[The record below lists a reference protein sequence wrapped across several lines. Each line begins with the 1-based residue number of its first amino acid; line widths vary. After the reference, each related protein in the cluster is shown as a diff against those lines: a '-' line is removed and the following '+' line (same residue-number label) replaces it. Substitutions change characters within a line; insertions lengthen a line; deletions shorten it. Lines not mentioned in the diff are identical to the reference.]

1 MSGSTTQHTET
12 TGRPQPTRNTGQKI
26 AYAFGNLGQAAFY
39 NTMSTFFI
47 TFVTTALF
55 IDVDKTLAKRLIAV
69 ITGLVVVIRIAEIFL
84 DPLLGNLVDNTNTRW
99 GRFRPWQFIG
109 GIVPGI
115 LLIMVFT
122 GLFGLVDVNTGVF
135 MVLFVIVFILL
146 DVIYSLRDISYWGM
160 IPAISSDSHERS
172 TYTALG
178 AFTGSIGY
186 NGVTVIVVPVV
197 SWFTW
202 KFTGQ
207 WEQGRTGWAA
217 FAIIIAVLGLLTAWS
232 VAFGTRENQGGLR
245 AKAEANGNPIEAFKA
260 IAQNDQLL
268 WVALSY
274 LLYSVANVA
283 TTGVLFYQFK
293 YVLGAPDSFSIAG
306 IIPVITGLGTTPLYP
321 VLNRR
326 IPRRWLYTAG
336 MALMIA
342 GYTLFIIAPMNLPV
356 VIVAL
361 VLFYLPAQTIQMT
374 AILSM
379 TDSIEYGQLK
389 TGKRNEAVTLSVRPM
404 LDKIAGAL
412 SNGIVGFV
420 VVAAGMVGNATAAD
434 MTAKDITI
442 FKTFAFMIPLVCIVL
457 GLIVFAI
464 FVKIDEKAHARLV
477 AKLTENLAT
486 AGDGGGNDDG
496 VGVGVGVGVGDNGEH
511 NGGHASIASE
521 DSALAEYGP
530 ELAKRVLLGK

>member
-1 MSGSTTQHTET
+1 MSGSTTQRMATSE
-12 TGRPQPTRNTGQKI
+12 QPHATPSGNMGQKI

-69 ITGLVVVIRIAEIFL
+69 ITGLIVVIRIAEIFL

-232 VAFGTRENQGGLR
+232 VAFGTRENQGELR

-268 WVALSY
+268 WSP
-274 LLYSVANVA
+274 SA
-283 TTGVLFYQFK
+283 TCCTPWPTSPPPACSSTSSNTCS
-293 YVLGAPDSFSIAG
+293 APRTASPSPASSRSSPDWS
-306 IIPVITGLGTTPLYP
+306 
-321 VLNRR
+321 
-326 IPRRWLYTAG
+326 PRPSTRCSTA
-336 MALMIA
+336 A
-342 GYTLFIIAPMNLPV
+342 F
-356 VIVAL
+356 
-361 VLFYLPAQTIQMT
+361 
-374 AILSM
+374 
-379 TDSIEYGQLK
+379 
-389 TGKRNEAVTLSVRPM
+389 R
-404 LDKIAGAL
+404 
-412 SNGIVGFV
+412 
-420 VVAAGMVGNATAAD
+420 AAGCTPPAW
-434 MTAKDITI
+434 
-442 FKTFAFMIPLVCIVL
+442 
-457 GLIVFAI
+457 
-464 FVKIDEKAHARLV
+464 R
-477 AKLTENLAT
+477 
-486 AGDGGGNDDG
+486 
-496 VGVGVGVGVGDNGEH
+496 
-511 NGGHASIASE
+511 S
-521 DSALAEYGP
+521 
-530 ELAKRVLLGK
+530 

>member
-1 MSGSTTQHTET
+1 MSGSTTQRMATSE
-12 TGRPQPTRNTGQKI
+12 QPHATPSGNMGQKI

-69 ITGLVVVIRIAEIFL
+69 ITGLIVVIRIAEIFL

-232 VAFGTRENQGGLR
+232 VAFGTRENQGELR

-293 YVLGAPDSFSIAG
+293 
-306 IIPVITGLGTTPLYP
+306 
-321 VLNRR
+321 
-326 IPRRWLYTAG
+326 
-336 MALMIA
+336 
-342 GYTLFIIAPMNLPV
+342 
-356 VIVAL
+356 
-361 VLFYLPAQTIQMT
+361 
-374 AILSM
+374 
-379 TDSIEYGQLK
+379 
-389 TGKRNEAVTLSVRPM
+389 RNEAVTLSVRPM

-420 VVAAGMVGNATAAD
+420 VVAAGMVGNTTAAD
-434 MTAKDITI
+434 MTAANIRT
-442 FKTFAFMIPLVCIVL
+442 FKTCAYYLPLAGIVASL
-457 GLIVFAI
+457 VVFLLA
-464 FVKIDEKAHARLV
+464 VKIDENMHDHIVEQLEERL
-477 AKLTENLAT
+477 
-486 AGDGGGNDDG
+486 
-496 VGVGVGVGVGDNGEH
+496 
-511 NGGHASIASE
+511 ASE
-521 DSALAEYGP
+521 ETD
-530 ELAKRVLLGK
+530 KQ

>member
-1 MSGSTTQHTET
+1 
-12 TGRPQPTRNTGQKI
+12 
-26 AYAFGNLGQAAFY
+26 
-39 NTMSTFFI
+39 MSTFFI

-55 IDVDKTLAKRLIAV
+55 IDVDKALAARLIAV

-109 GIVPGI
+109 GLVPGL

-207 WEQGRTGWAA
+207 WEQGRAGWAA

-232 VAFGTRENQGGLR
+232 VAFGTRENQGELR

-306 IIPVITGLGTTPLYP
+306 VIPVITGLVATPLYP

-336 MALMIA
+336 MAFMIA

-420 VVAAGMVGNATAAD
+420 AVAAGMVGNAAAD
-434 MTAKDITI
+434 MTAANIRT
-442 FKTFAFMIPLVCIVL
+442 FKTCAYYLPLAGIVASL
-457 GLIVFAI
+457 VVFLLT
-464 FVKIDEKAHARLV
+464 VKIDENMHDRIVEQLEERLAV
-477 AKLTENLAT
+477 ES
-486 AGDGGGNDDG
+486 DD
-496 VGVGVGVGVGDNGEH
+496 
-511 NGGHASIASE
+511 
-521 DSALAEYGP
+521 
-530 ELAKRVLLGK
+530 KR

>member
-1 MSGSTTQHTET
+1 M
-12 TGRPQPTRNTGQKI
+12 
-26 AYAFGNLGQAAFY
+26 
-39 NTMSTFFI
+39 
-47 TFVTTALF
+47 
-55 IDVDKTLAKRLIAV
+55 
-69 ITGLVVVIRIAEIFL
+69 
-84 DPLLGNLVDNTNTRW
+84 
-99 GRFRPWQFIG
+99 
-109 GIVPGI
+109 
-115 LLIMVFT
+115 
-122 GLFGLVDVNTGVF
+122 
-135 MVLFVIVFILL
+135 
-146 DVIYSLRDISYWGM
+146 
-160 IPAISSDSHERS
+160 
-172 TYTALG
+172 
-178 AFTGSIGY
+178 
-186 NGVTVIVVPVV
+186 
-197 SWFTW
+197 
-202 KFTGQ
+202 
-207 WEQGRTGWAA
+207 
-217 FAIIIAVLGLLTAWS
+217 LGLLTAWS

-434 MTAKDITI
+434 MTAANIRT
-442 FKTFAFMIPLVCIVL
+442 FKTCAYYLPLAGIVASL
-457 GLIVFAI
+457 VVFLLT
-464 FVKIDEKAHARLV
+464 VKIDENMHAHIVEQLEGRL
-477 AKLTENLAT
+477 
-486 AGDGGGNDDG
+486 
-496 VGVGVGVGVGDNGEH
+496 
-511 NGGHASIASE
+511 ASE
-521 DSALAEYGP
+521 EAD
-530 ELAKRVLLGK
+530 KQ

>member
-1 MSGSTTQHTET
+1 
-12 TGRPQPTRNTGQKI
+12 
-26 AYAFGNLGQAAFY
+26 
-39 NTMSTFFI
+39 MSTFFI

-69 ITGLVVVIRIAEIFL
+69 ITGLIVVIRIAEIFL

-217 FAIIIAVLGLLTAWS
+217 FASSLPCSACSPRGASRSAPERTRASCAPRPRPTATPS
-232 VAFGTRENQGGLR
+232 RR
-245 AKAEANGNPIEAFKA
+245 SRP
-260 IAQNDQLL
+260 
-268 WVALSY
+268 SPR
-274 LLYSVANVA
+274 
-283 TTGVLFYQFK
+283 TTSSCGS
-293 YVLGAPDSFSIAG
+293 P
-306 IIPVITGLGTTPLYP
+306 
-321 VLNRR
+321 
-326 IPRRWLYTAG
+326 
-336 MALMIA
+336 
-342 GYTLFIIAPMNLPV
+342 
-356 VIVAL
+356 
-361 VLFYLPAQTIQMT
+361 
-374 AILSM
+374 
-379 TDSIEYGQLK
+379 
-389 TGKRNEAVTLSVRPM
+389 
-404 LDKIAGAL
+404 
-412 SNGIVGFV
+412 
-420 VVAAGMVGNATAAD
+420 
-434 MTAKDITI
+434 
-442 FKTFAFMIPLVCIVL
+442 
-457 GLIVFAI
+457 
-464 FVKIDEKAHARLV
+464 
-477 AKLTENLAT
+477 
-486 AGDGGGNDDG
+486 
-496 VGVGVGVGVGDNGEH
+496 
-511 NGGHASIASE
+511 
-521 DSALAEYGP
+521 
-530 ELAKRVLLGK
+530 

>member
-268 WVALSY
+268 WWPSATCCTPWPTSPPPACFFISSSTCSELRTASPSPASSRSSPDWAPRPSTRCSTVAS
-274 LLYSVANVA
+274 
-283 TTGVLFYQFK
+283 
-293 YVLGAPDSFSIAG
+293 
-306 IIPVITGLGTTPLYP
+306 
-321 VLNRR
+321 R
-326 IPRRWLYTAG
+326 
-336 MALMIA
+336 
-342 GYTLFIIAPMNLPV
+342 
-356 VIVAL
+356 
-361 VLFYLPAQTIQMT
+361 
-374 AILSM
+374 
-379 TDSIEYGQLK
+379 
-389 TGKRNEAVTLSVRPM
+389 
-404 LDKIAGAL
+404 
-412 SNGIVGFV
+412 
-420 VVAAGMVGNATAAD
+420 AAGCTPPAW
-434 MTAKDITI
+434 
-442 FKTFAFMIPLVCIVL
+442 
-457 GLIVFAI
+457 
-464 FVKIDEKAHARLV
+464 R
-477 AKLTENLAT
+477 
-486 AGDGGGNDDG
+486 
-496 VGVGVGVGVGDNGEH
+496 
-511 NGGHASIASE
+511 S
-521 DSALAEYGP
+521 
-530 ELAKRVLLGK
+530 

>member
-1 MSGSTTQHTET
+1 MSGSTTQHTEM
-12 TGRPQPTRNTGQKI
+12 TGRPQPARNTGQKI
-26 AYAFGNLGQAAFY
+26 AYALGNLGQAAFY
-39 NTMSTFFI
+39 NTMSTYF
-47 TFVTTALF
+47 TAFVTTALF
-55 IDVDKTLAKRLIAV
+55 INVDKTLAARLIAV

-178 AFTGSIGY
+178 SFTGSIGY

-207 WEQGRTGWAA
+207 WEEGRTGWAA

-232 VAFGTRENQGGLR
+232 VAFGTRENQGELR
-245 AKAEANGNPIEAFKA
+245 AKAEANGNPIEAFKV

-268 WVALSY
+268 RVALSY

-283 TTGVLFYQFK
+283 TTGVLAS
-293 YVLGAPDSFSIAG
+293 L
-306 IIPVITGLGTTPLYP
+306 
-321 VLNRR
+321 
-326 IPRRWLYTAG
+326 
-336 MALMIA
+336 
-342 GYTLFIIAPMNLPV
+342 V
-356 VIVAL
+356 VFL
-361 VLFYLPAQTIQMT
+361 LT
-374 AILSM
+374 
-379 TDSIEYGQLK
+379 
-389 TGKRNEAVTLSVRPM
+389 
-404 LDKIAGAL
+404 
-412 SNGIVGFV
+412 
-420 VVAAGMVGNATAAD
+420 
-434 MTAKDITI
+434 
-442 FKTFAFMIPLVCIVL
+442 
-457 GLIVFAI
+457 
-464 FVKIDEKAHARLV
+464 VKIDENMHARIVEQLEER
-477 AKLTENLAT
+477 L
-486 AGDGGGNDDG
+486 
-496 VGVGVGVGVGDNGEH
+496 
-511 NGGHASIASE
+511 ASE
-521 DSALAEYGP
+521 EAD
-530 ELAKRVLLGK
+530 KQ

>member
-1 MSGSTTQHTET
+1 
-12 TGRPQPTRNTGQKI
+12 
-26 AYAFGNLGQAAFY
+26 
-39 NTMSTFFI
+39 MSTFFI

-69 ITGLVVVIRIAEIFL
+69 ITGLIVVIRIAEIFL

-232 VAFGTRENQGGLR
+232 VAFGTRENQGELR

-306 IIPVITGLGTTPLYP
+306 VIPVITGLVTTPLYP

-420 VVAAGMVGNATAAD
+420 VVAAGMVGNTTAAD
-434 MTAKDITI
+434 MTAANIRT
-442 FKTFAFMIPLVCIVL
+442 FKTCAYYLPLAGIVASL
-457 GLIVFAI
+457 VVFLLA
-464 FVKIDEKAHARLV
+464 VKIDENMHDHIVEQLEERL
-477 AKLTENLAT
+477 
-486 AGDGGGNDDG
+486 
-496 VGVGVGVGVGDNGEH
+496 
-511 NGGHASIASE
+511 ASE
-521 DSALAEYGP
+521 ETD
-530 ELAKRVLLGK
+530 KQ

>member
-1 MSGSTTQHTET
+1 M
-12 TGRPQPTRNTGQKI
+12 
-26 AYAFGNLGQAAFY
+26 
-39 NTMSTFFI
+39 
-47 TFVTTALF
+47 
-55 IDVDKTLAKRLIAV
+55 
-69 ITGLVVVIRIAEIFL
+69 
-84 DPLLGNLVDNTNTRW
+84 
-99 GRFRPWQFIG
+99 
-109 GIVPGI
+109 
-115 LLIMVFT
+115 
-122 GLFGLVDVNTGVF
+122 
-135 MVLFVIVFILL
+135 
-146 DVIYSLRDISYWGM
+146 SLRDDQLATLKAAGKDFDYYNIANLDGIDHLPYSLKVLVENLVRNIDGANITDEHVKTLLDWD
-160 IPAISSDSHERS
+160 PNAEPSHEIQFTPSRVIMQD
-172 TYTALG
+172 
-178 AFTGSIGY
+178 FTGVPCIVDLATMRDAVKDLGGDPEVINPQVQSDMVIDHSVQIDKYGVADAVQQNMDIEY
-186 NGVTVIVVPVV
+186 QRNGERYQFLRWGQQAFRNFRVVPPGTGIIHQVNIEYLAKVV
-197 SWFTW
+197 MS
-202 KFTGQ
+202 
-207 WEQGRTGWAA
+207 
-217 FAIIIAVLGLLTAWS
+217 
-232 VAFGTRENQGGLR
+232 
-245 AKAEANGNPIEAFKA
+245 KAEANGNPIEAFKA

-434 MTAKDITI
+434 MTAANIRT
-442 FKTFAFMIPLVCIVL
+442 FKTCAYYLPLAGIVASL
-457 GLIVFAI
+457 VVFLLT
-464 FVKIDEKAHARLV
+464 VKIDENMHAHIVEQLEGRL
-477 AKLTENLAT
+477 
-486 AGDGGGNDDG
+486 
-496 VGVGVGVGVGDNGEH
+496 
-511 NGGHASIASE
+511 ASE
-521 DSALAEYGP
+521 EAD
-530 ELAKRVLLGK
+530 KQ

>member
-326 IPRRWLYTAG
+326 IPRRWLYRRHGAHDRRLH
-336 MALMIA
+336 AVHHRAHELA
-342 GYTLFIIAPMNLPV
+342 RRHRRARPLLPSRADHPDDRHPEHDRLHR
-356 VIVAL
+356 IR
-361 VLFYLPAQTIQMT
+361 PAQDRQ
-374 AILSM
+374 AQRGRHPLRAP
-379 TDSIEYGQLK
+379 DARQDRWRPVQRHRGLR
-389 TGKRNEAVTLSVRPM
+389 GRRRRNGR
-404 LDKIAGAL
+404 
-412 SNGIVGFV
+412 
-420 VVAAGMVGNATAAD
+420 
-434 MTAKDITI
+434 
-442 FKTFAFMIPLVCIVL
+442 
-457 GLIVFAI
+457 
-464 FVKIDEKAHARLV
+464 
-477 AKLTENLAT
+477 
-486 AGDGGGNDDG
+486 
-496 VGVGVGVGVGDNGEH
+496 
-511 NGGHASIASE
+511 
-521 DSALAEYGP
+521 
-530 ELAKRVLLGK
+530 

>member
-1 MSGSTTQHTET
+1 
-12 TGRPQPTRNTGQKI
+12 
-26 AYAFGNLGQAAFY
+26 
-39 NTMSTFFI
+39 MSTFFI

-69 ITGLVVVIRIAEIFL
+69 ITGLIVVIRIAEIFL

-232 VAFGTRENQGGLR
+232 VAFGTRENQGELR
-245 AKAEANGNPIEAFKA
+245 AKAEA
-260 IAQNDQLL
+260 
-268 WVALSY
+268 
-274 LLYSVANVA
+274 
-283 TTGVLFYQFK
+283 
-293 YVLGAPDSFSIAG
+293 
-306 IIPVITGLGTTPLYP
+306 
-321 VLNRR
+321 
-326 IPRRWLYTAG
+326 
-336 MALMIA
+336 
-342 GYTLFIIAPMNLPV
+342 
-356 VIVAL
+356 
-361 VLFYLPAQTIQMT
+361 
-374 AILSM
+374 
-379 TDSIEYGQLK
+379 
-389 TGKRNEAVTLSVRPM
+389 
-404 LDKIAGAL
+404 
-412 SNGIVGFV
+412 
-420 VVAAGMVGNATAAD
+420 
-434 MTAKDITI
+434 
-442 FKTFAFMIPLVCIVL
+442 
-457 GLIVFAI
+457 
-464 FVKIDEKAHARLV
+464 
-477 AKLTENLAT
+477 
-486 AGDGGGNDDG
+486 
-496 VGVGVGVGVGDNGEH
+496 
-511 NGGHASIASE
+511 
-521 DSALAEYGP
+521 
-530 ELAKRVLLGK
+530 

>member
-389 TGKRNEAVTLSVRPM
+389 NGKRNEARHPLRAPDARQDRWRPVQRHRG
-404 LDKIAGAL
+404 LRGRAPEWSATPPPPTDHREHPHVQDL
-412 SNGIVGFV
+412 RLLP
-420 VVAAGMVGNATAAD
+420 AARRHRRQPRRLPPD
-434 MTAKDITI
+434 RQDRR
-442 FKTFAFMIPLVCIVL
+442 
-457 GLIVFAI
+457 
-464 FVKIDEKAHARLV
+464 EHARPHRR
-477 AKLTENLAT
+477 T
-486 AGDGGGNDDG
+486 ARRTTRLRGSRQA
-496 VGVGVGVGVGDNGEH
+496 VG
-511 NGGHASIASE
+511 SS
-521 DSALAEYGP
+521 
-530 ELAKRVLLGK
+530 